1 MDAET
6 TLCSS
11 DEINGNI
18 ENIYLLE
25 MEVVLKADSVE
36 QMDYFQGIESYYEMA
51 EENVSRINSED
62 SRLRMKALSCEKE

>member
-1 MDAET
+1 
-6 TLCSS
+6 
-11 DEINGNI
+11 
-18 ENIYLLE
+18 